1 MNDWSILAIPINVTI
16 GDSDR
21 FMTLVVSDAGDQIND
36 DRVIFGD
43 PHLEVAIYP
52 KTESTAEETVG
63 K

>member
-1 MNDWSILAIPINVTI
+1 MPINVTI

-21 FMTLVVSDAGDQIND
+21 FLTLVVSDAGDQING

-43 PHLEVAIYP
+43 PHLEAAVCP
-52 KTESTAEETVG
+52 ETESPAEETVG